1 MCIRD
6 RAKPVQQA
14 IEKADTLIEA
24 LSWIRQF
31 RDKTTVIK
39 LGGSMLSD
47 SEAIKNILLDIL
59 FMESVGM
66 RPVVVHGAGSRISTA
81 MQDAGIEPRFVAG
94 RRYTD
99 QATLEI
105 VEKVLAQ
112 DTNQE
117 LAETF
122 EKIGGRAMT
131 LNFDSTPVLTGR
143 LLKLNDDQGQPID
156 LGFVGEI
163 TKVDRLV
170 IDNLCYAGQVPFIP
184 SMAET
189 EDGQKLNV
197 NADTVATKVA
207 QELNAHKLVVLSDI
221 PGVLRDP
228 DDPESIISSLSRSEA
243 LALIEDGTISGG
255 MIPKIEACLETLDRG
270 VQKIHIIDG
279 RLRHSLLLET
289 YTSDGI
295 GTLIS
300 SDAA

>member
-1 MCIRD
+1 M
-6 RAKPVQQA
+6 QQA

-47 SEAIKNILLDIL
+47 AEAIENILMDIL

-66 RPVVVHGAGSRISTA
+66 RPVVVHGAGSRISAA
-81 MQDAGIEPRFVAG
+81 MQAAGIEPRFVAG

-131 LNFDSTPVLTGR
+131 LNFDSTPVLTGQT
-143 LLKLNDDQGQPID
+143 LKLNDAQNQPVD

-207 QELNAHKLVVLSDI
+207 QELNAHKLVILSDV

-228 DDPESIISSLSRSEA
+228 DDPESIISSLTRSQA
-243 LALIEDGTISGG
+243 LTLIEDGTINGG
-255 MIPKIEACLETLDRG
+255 MIPKIEACLETIDRG
-270 VQKIHIIDG
+270 VRNVHIIDG

-289 YTSDGI
+289 YTSGGI

>member
-1 MCIRD
+1 
-6 RAKPVQQA
+6 VQQA

-47 SEAIKNILLDIL
+47 PEAIKSILLDIL

-66 RPVVVHGAGSRISTA
+66 RPVVVHGAGSRISAA
-81 MQDAGIEPRFVAG
+81 MQAAGIEPRFVAG

-105 VEKVLAQ
+105 VQKVLAQ

-131 LNFDSTPVLTGR
+131 LNFDSTPVLTGQ

-207 QELNAHKLVVLSDI
+207 QELNAHKLVVLSDV

-228 DDPESIISSLSRSEA
+228 DDPESIISSLTRSEA
-243 LALIEDGTISGG
+243 QALIEDGRISGG
-255 MIPKIEACLETLDRG
+255 MIPKIEACLETIDRG
-270 VQKIHIIDG
+270 VNKVHIIDG

-300 SDAA
+300 SDDA